1 MPRFA
6 GTKQRATE
14 RGTVLLMATVT
25 ILVVVGML
33 ALSVDVGY
41 LMNGRGQLQNIVD
54 SAALAGAQG
63 LHTAIEPAGATA
75 EQTLIVR
82 KLAKDFALFNPIR
95 RADGVS
101 GLALPDDDIIIEYP
115 AGYPLQPARVIVK
128 HRTALPTIFGNVFGL
143 ASMNISAVA
152 IASTSVA
159 EGGTGF
165 VSGCWRPIM
174 IPDTFYDV
182 NNNVWAISG
191 AALFSDGSK
200 SPARTIAKINTDPI
214 TNPGSYNA
222 DPSFAVQPGD
232 HYISRFASLNAGS
245 TRNTSVSGFLQQ
257 WPPSDGVIPTGEAT
271 SIRDAYNLGE
281 LKYVNGIEGGRNLI
295 GQSIKLRQQD
305 WRIVNFATS
314 GITGDFPTNPVEQIN
329 RGCCTPIRVGQLVQV
344 YPPDDTGSYQ
354 SFGQQLQ
361 VYFEQL
367 VATSGSRTIAS
378 HQYKFAQTQN
388 YPTPNANPR
397 VIPVLMCSP
406 IQFSDSR
413 NIEQFYVTNIG
424 ALFLEQVLFD
434 ELDGWSITGTFV
446 REVVTG
452 GMPIELQNE
461 VQNTSLLPVSV
472 HLVR

>member
-54 SAALAGAQG
+54 AAALAGAQG
-63 LHTAIEPAGATA
+63 LRTAIEPPGATA

-101 GLALPDDDIIIEYP
+101 GLHLPDDDILIQYAANYP
-115 AGYPLQPARVIVK
+115 VQSARVIVK
-128 HRTALPTIFGNVFGL
+128 HRTALPTIFGNVFGIS
-143 ASMNISAVA
+143 SMNVSAVA
-152 IASTSVA
+152 IASTSVVD
-159 EGGTGF
+159 GGTGF

-174 IPDTFYDV
+174 IPDTFYDAT
-182 NNNVWAISG
+182 NKVWAVSG
-191 AALFSDGSK
+191 PANFSDGTS
-200 SPARTIAKINTDPI
+200 SPSR
-214 TNPGSYNA
+214 PGMPEA
-222 DPSFAVQPGD
+222 LQTGD
-232 HYISRFASLNAGS
+232 VYISRFASLKAGS
-245 TRNTSVSGFLQQ
+245 TRNTSDSGFLQKF
-257 WPPSDGVIPTGEAT
+257 PLVPGGPIPTGEAT

-281 LKYVNGIEGGRNLI
+281 LKVSGGRNLI
-295 GQSIKLRQQD
+295 GQRIKLRQND

-314 GITGDFPTNPVEQIN
+314 GISGDFPTNPVEQIDK
-329 RGCCTPIRVGQLVQV
+329 GCCASIRVGQLVQV
-344 YPPDDTGSYQ
+344 FTPTDDNIGIYRNFTQRLLSYFDFLAGTGGLST
-354 SFGQQLQ
+354 
-361 VYFEQL
+361 
-367 VATSGSRTIAS
+367 VAAN
-378 HQYKFAQTQN
+378 QYKFAQTQN

-406 IQFSDSR
+406 IQFSNSPQ
-413 NIEQFYVTNIG
+413 NTSQYYVTNIG
-424 ALFLEQVLFD
+424 AFFLEQVGT
-434 ELDGWSITGTFV
+434 DGSITGAFV
-446 REVVTG
+446 REVVTAG
-452 GMPIELQNE
+452 TPLESQNE
-461 VQNTSLLPVSV
+461 VPNTGLLPVSV